1 MVQIINLLLVIF
13 FSGATLT
20 ALLAAVALL
29 VPGPVSRSRQALQ
42 AAPWRAFWL
51 GLVNLVFFLAL
62 VLVLVKV
69 AQAVV
74 PPVAA
79 VLGLSGSA
87 DPGHACCVVTLL
99 GLAGLVALL
108 RERMGAGRSPL
119 AGQVWAAVLYYLAG
133 LTPVVGWWV
142 FTPVI
147 VIIALG
153 AGVLTL
159 VAIRRPVPLPPTPP
173 AP

>member
-29 VPGPVSRSRQALQ
+29 IPGPVGRSRQALQ

-62 VLVLVKV
+62 VLALVKV

-79 VLGLSGSA
+79 VLGLLALLILGSLLL
-87 DPGHACCVVTLL
+87 VTLL
-99 GLAGLVALL
+99 GLTGLVALL

-119 AGQVWAAVLYYLAG
+119 AGQVWAAVLLLLAG

-142 FTPVI
+142 FTPVT

-153 AGVLTL
+153 AGVITL
-159 VAIRRPVPLPPTPP
+159 VAIRRPLLLPPTPP
-173 AP
+173 AS